1 MDTYPPFIQFPY
13 VILEIELHWVM
24 RRIVN
29 ENSGPRE
36 NLNNND
42 TFENTIKEDIQL
54 CV

>member
-1 MDTYPPFIQFPY
+1 MKLLY